1 MKLIF
6 FGPVRNDW
14 THVHRLIRSIRKMCF
29 CLPWEIHLADDAS
42 QRDQLAIARLISKT
56 PGVHVLFNSEHQ
68 GIVGCLNQLV
78 KKIPDGIA
86 VPVSADM
93 EICSRLYPLILHF
106 AISVKRADF
115 VFGKCRHLNSRTR
128 KITGTTG
135 WAVRKGMQ
143 NGQDSVDQFVQG
155 KTRPSGYAVA
165 YRSSVLKKY
174 CYDPKLGP
182 MCDAY
187 LNNLMVLKHSSYY
200 WKKIGVSTLERP
212 GSFSKKLNRARHKKI
227 LSNFLK
233 KLDTDGI
240 RLNAAQR
247 RQFLKTERSAFSG

>member
-1 MKLIF
+1 
-6 FGPVRNDW
+6 
-14 THVHRLIRSIRKMCF
+14 MCF

-42 QRDQLAIARLISKT
+42 QRDQLAIARLISRT

-78 KKIPDGIA
+78 KRIPDGIA

-93 EICSRLYPLILHF
+93 EICSRLYLLILHF

-174 CYDPKLGP
+174 CYDPLLGP
-182 MCDAY
+182 MCDVY
-187 LNNLMVLKHSSYY
+187 LNNLMVLKHTSYY
-200 WKKIGVSTLERP
+200 WRRIGVSTLERP
-212 GSFSKKLNRARHKKI
+212 GSFSANLNRARHEKI
-227 LSNFLK
+227 LSKFLK

-240 RLNAAQR
+240 RLNEAQR
-247 RQFLKTERSAFSG
+247 RKFLKTERSAFVG